1 MKIGYD
7 IYKSP
12 IGIIAVVVDEVGVRK
27 IELEEEKWKEYLN
40 KNKFL
45 KRDRE
50 LCKETITELNEYFK
64 GKRKKFNLKLSIE
77 GTEFRK
83 KVWSELENIPYGETR
98 SYSQI
103 AENIGKP
110 KAVRAIGQ
118 ANKANNIP
126 IIIPCHRVIGKNG
139 NLTGFLGKKIGIKEY
154 LLNHEKNN
162 L

>member
-50 LCKETITELNEYFK
+50 LCKEAITELNEYFK

-77 GTEFRK
+77 DTEFRK
-83 KVWSELENIPYGETR
+83 KVWSEIENIPYGETR

-139 NLTGFLGKKIGIKEY
+139 NLTGFLGKKIGIKKY